1 MEEVSVKKK
10 LKLKKKTVLFLV
22 LGIIVLGIFIS
33 PFLFIKINLVGDG
46 TITVNYGD
54 KYKEPGYL
62 AYLGRK
68 NVTSDVKVSSDI
80 KSSLGTYKVTYKYK
94 FLFYNIVRK
103 RVVKVEDVVGPK
115 IELVGDKELEL
126 TINTEYVELGFKAI
140 DNKDGDVT
148 SSVKIENKIDN
159 TKLGT
164 YEVIYTVSDSS
175 GNKSKAIRKV
185 KVERLR
191 PTQMSIQEF
200 SLDGWYEETKLK
212 ETQDYGDEYYNKI
225 VMVGDSNTMNMYS
238 SGYIKG
244 TNAWAIPCLHAQ
256 SMYEGDIN
264 LYGYG
269 KKMNLLEAVSQYKPE
284 YMIINLGVFSTAWI
298 GQDAFLEYSKKV
310 IEGIKERS
318 PDTKIMLISLY
329 PILSGNNINK
339 FDQAIINKYNF
350 MILEL
355 AKEYD
360 LKYLDAEVALKD
372 AEGYGRD
379 DYYFDD
385 HYHLNNSGY
394 RALKNYIRTHAWED

>member
-22 LGIIVLGIFIS
+22 LGIMVLGIFIS

-62 AYLGRK
+62 AYLGGK

-175 GNKSKAIRKV
+175 DNKSKAIRKV

-256 SMYEGDIN
+256 SMYEGEIN

-269 KKMNLLEAVSQYKPE
+269 KKMKLLEAVS
-284 YMIINLGVFSTAWI
+284 
-298 GQDAFLEYSKKV
+298 
-310 IEGIKERS
+310 
-318 PDTKIMLISLY
+318 
-329 PILSGNNINK
+329 
-339 FDQAIINKYNF
+339 
-350 MILEL
+350 
-355 AKEYD
+355 
-360 LKYLDAEVALKD
+360 
-372 AEGYGRD
+372 
-379 DYYFDD
+379 
-385 HYHLNNSGY
+385 
-394 RALKNYIRTHAWED
+394 

>member
-10 LKLKKKTVLFLV
+10 LRLKKKTVLFLV
-22 LGIIVLGIFIS
+22 LGIVVMGIFIS

-62 AYLGRK
+62 AYLGGK

-126 TINTEYVELGFKAI
+126 TINTEYVEPGFKAI

-148 SSVKIENKIDN
+148 NSVKVENKIDN

-256 SMYEGDIN
+256 SMYEGEIN

-329 PILSGNNINK
+329 PILKGNNINK

-394 RALKNYIRTHAWED
+394 RTLKNYIRTHAWED

>member
-10 LKLKKKTVLFLV
+10 LRLKKKTVLFLV
-22 LGIIVLGIFIS
+22 LGIVVIGIFIS

-62 AYLGRK
+62 AYLGGK

-126 TINTEYVELGFKAI
+126 TINTEYVEPGFKAI

-148 SSVKIENKIDN
+148 NSVKVENKIDN

-256 SMYEGDIN
+256 SMYEGEIN

-318 PDTKIMLISLY
+318 LDTKIMLISLY
-329 PILSGNNINK
+329 PILKGNNINK

-394 RALKNYIRTHAWED
+394 RTLKNYIRTHAWED

>member
-22 LGIIVLGIFIS
+22 LGIMVLGIFIS

-62 AYLGRK
+62 AYLGGK

-159 TKLGT
+159 TKLCT

-175 GNKSKAIRKV
+175 DNKSKAIRKV

-256 SMYEGDIN
+256 SMYEGEIN

-269 KKMNLLEAVSQYKPE
+269 KKMKLLEAVSQYKPE

-394 RALKNYIRTHAWED
+394 RALKSYIRTHAWED

>member
-62 AYLGRK
+62 AYLGGK

-175 GNKSKAIRKV
+175 DNKSKAIRKV

-256 SMYEGDIN
+256 SMYEGEIN

-269 KKMNLLEAVSQYKPE
+269 KKMKLLEAVSQYKPE

-394 RALKNYIRTHAWED
+394 RALKSYIRTHAWED

>member
-10 LKLKKKTVLFLV
+10 LRLKKKTVLFLV
-22 LGIIVLGIFIS
+22 LGIVVIGIFIS

-62 AYLGRK
+62 AYLGGK

-126 TINTEYVELGFKAI
+126 TINTEYVEPGFKAI

-148 SSVKIENKIDN
+148 NSVKVENKIDN

-256 SMYEGDIN
+256 SMYEGEIN

-329 PILSGNNINK
+329 PILKGNNINK

-394 RALKNYIRTHAWED
+394 RTLKNYIRTHAWED

>member
-22 LGIIVLGIFIS
+22 LGIVVMGIFIS

-62 AYLGRK
+62 AYLGGK

-126 TINTEYVELGFKAI
+126 TINTEYVEPGFKAI

-148 SSVKIENKIDN
+148 NSVKVENKIDN

-256 SMYEGDIN
+256 SMYEGEIN

-310 IEGIKERS
+310 VEGIKERS

-329 PILSGNNINK
+329 PILKGNNINK

-394 RALKNYIRTHAWED
+394 RTLKNYIRTHAWED